1 MTDGRADTSVVAT
14 FHVLNANAP
23 PRFESLENWLVYEDQ
38 PVLFQATAFDPDHP
52 EYSPPQRAAD
62 GSLLWLHGIP
72 AGLAYSVAG
81 LPDGAVFDSDTTIFG
96 WWPDFAD
103 AGQYDVVFTVTDDG
117 DGTGIPLTSSVTT
130 HITVLNA
137 NRSPQIPPLA
147 NVSVAGGTALVLPVT
162 VTDPDGDAVTLQVAH
177 ALPGYPLPDFITFTD
192 LGHGQGRFD
201 FAPELADR
209 GDYAIVLTATD
220 DAGGGN
226 WTERRSASQTFV
238 VSVEA
243 DNVPPRFDYVGNAV
257 AVIGQPLALTVQAR
271 DLDGENLSFALT
283 GLPPAA
289 TLTPGPVYGTA
300 VLRWTPTAADAGSH
314 MVRLDVTD
322 TGNGHP
328 ALVANDSVQ
337 FTLLVRSTNAAPVLT
352 LVDQSVAEG
361 QTLTLALAAG
371 DQDGDALRYAA
382 HNLPQG
388 ATLDPQQ
395 GLLQWTPHLAQAGDY
410 PNVQFSVTDGHST
423 DTANITIH
431 VTNTNQAPRF
441 AATSSQYVHENY
453 ELEFVIVAQD
463 NDQDAVVYS
472 SPGGLPLGAHLDA
485 RTGRFRWTPKYDQ
498 AGTYPV
504 TFVVSDAGG
513 LTDTM
518 GVVLHV
524 VNVNRPPV
532 LSVGNHS
539 VPLGTTLEFLP
550 QASDPDAGTTLV
562 FGATN
567 LPEGATLDP
576 QTGRFVWTPGPGA
589 GGRVRCGHARVGRR
603 NHRFH
608 IDRLGGGH
616 RAGSPPRAD
625 RTDSQ
630 FPGHPGSASACAR
643 QCGQPRRH
651 SATCADGQR
660 QPGLPGRLGPRHRGG
675 GGTGQAPAGSARH
688 GRGWAGG
695 HNDRAAQ
702 GP

>member
-1 MTDGRADTSVVAT
+1 M
-14 FHVLNANAP
+14 
-23 PRFESLENWLVYEDQ
+23 
-38 PVLFQATAFDPDHP
+38 
-52 EYSPPQRAAD
+52 
-62 GSLLWLHGIP
+62 
-72 AGLAYSVAG
+72 
-81 LPDGAVFDSDTTIFG
+81 
-96 WWPDFAD
+96 
-103 AGQYDVVFTVTDDG
+103 
-117 DGTGIPLTSSVTT
+117 
-130 HITVLNA
+130 
-137 NRSPQIPPLA
+137 
-147 NVSVAGGTALVLPVT
+147 
-162 VTDPDGDAVTLQVAH
+162 
-177 ALPGYPLPDFITFTD
+177 
-192 LGHGQGRFD
+192 
-201 FAPELADR
+201 
-209 GDYAIVLTATD
+209 TATD

-271 DLDGENLSFALT
+271 DLDGENLSFALA

-314 MVRLDVTD
+314 LVRLDVTD

-423 DTANITIH
+423 DTASITIH

-441 AATSSQYVHENY
+441 AATSSQSVHENY

-472 SPGGLPLGAHLDA
+472 SPNGLPLGAASGCPHRTLPLDSQVRPGRYLSRDVCRIRRRRLDRHDGRGAA
-485 RTGRFRWTPKYDQ
+485 RRQCQSTSRAERRQ
-498 AGTYPV
+498 
-504 TFVVSDAGG
+504 SQ
-513 LTDTM
+513 
-518 GVVLHV
+518 
-524 VNVNRPPV
+524 R
-532 LSVGNHS
+532 SVGNDIG
-539 VPLGTTLEFLP
+539 VP
-550 QASDPDAGTTLV
+550 AAG
-562 FGATN
+562 
-567 LPEGATLDP
+567 
-576 QTGRFVWTPGPGA
+576 Q
-589 GGRVRCGHARVGRR
+589 
-603 NHRFH
+603 
-608 IDRLGGGH
+608 
-616 RAGSPPRAD
+616 
-625 RTDSQ
+625 
-630 FPGHPGSASACAR
+630 
-643 QCGQPRRH
+643 
-651 SATCADGQR
+651 
-660 QPGLPGRLGPRHRGG
+660 
-675 GGTGQAPAGSARH
+675 
-688 GRGWAGG
+688 
-695 HNDRAAQ
+695 
-702 GP
+702 